1 MDGALPVLKNILILY
16 REMEAYDEINK
27 KNNKLIHKLSL
38 KLESSNITIVEKDT
52 LFKLLYGHVDWLSYK
67 YHINNKNNY
76 LDVYGEIEDFTQDI
90 MIKILD
96 KLYMWNSELGRFT
109 TWIYTMARHQ
119 YICKHQSLQTQAQ
132 CLSLSEIGLDAGHGL
147 NVSMTKGYFHRG
159 NNDIFVET
167 KDPLYLLLLKESN
180 EMYRELINL
189 IDNDPSISKIFK
201 DYIFKKHRGTTISER
216 TGINVNTIKTKI
228 FNDKK
233 KIRKKY
239 REKFF

>member
-1 MDGALPVLKNILILY
+1 
-16 REMEAYDEINK
+16 
-27 KNNKLIHKLSL
+27 
-38 KLESSNITIVEKDT
+38 
-52 LFKLLYGHVDWLSYK
+52 
-67 YHINNKNNY
+67 
-76 LDVYGEIEDFTQDI
+76 
-90 MIKILD
+90 
-96 KLYMWNSELGRFT
+96 
-109 TWIYTMARHQ
+109 
-119 YICKHQSLQTQAQ
+119 
-132 CLSLSEIGLDAGHGL
+132 LSEIGLDAGHGL